1 MDLIRDTAL
10 RQQKALQEASNK
22 RMAELYRRL
31 KQKLEEINQALTE
44 VSELEE
50 ELDSYVKN
58 LNLILEGGGHV
69 NSLNNSDTFSFQCSQ
84 SDVTLCL

>member
-31 KQKLEEINQALTE
+31 KQKLEEINQVLIE

-69 NSLNNSDTFSFQCSQ
+69 NKS
-84 SDVTLCL
+84 

>member
-44 VSELEE
+44 VSELEK

-69 NSLNNSDTFSFQCSQ
+69 NKS
-84 SDVTLCL
+84 

>member
-31 KQKLEEINQALTE
+31 KQKLEEINQVLTE

-58 LNLILEGGGHV
+58 LNLILGGRGHV
-69 NSLNNSDTFSFQCSQ
+69 NKS
-84 SDVTLCL
+84 

>member
-31 KQKLEEINQALTE
+31 KQKLEDINQALTE

-58 LNLILEGGGHV
+58 LNLIIEGGGHV
-69 NSLNNSDTFSFQCSQ
+69 NKS
-84 SDVTLCL
+84 